1 MAQNTKVLIHF
12 AAWMVYL
19 LIILLGASKY
29 DVGFVTTTISGM
41 IPVIGIFYLNVYVL
55 LPRFLLK
62 KKFVF
67 LIGLLVVVNFAAV
80 LFRFLLV
87 NLAQPEMNTTAMLDP
102 IMFWNQFRV
111 NVLFIGISFAYWY
124 AQRNYKIEKDQQRLE
139 REVLDGKLAVLKNQI
154 NPHFLHNTL
163 SFLYTKSLNY
173 SADLADAIFRLSEM
187 MRYALEESTEDG
199 KVSLSREIMHLQ
211 HFIRIHQLRYENKL
225 HVNLNVQ
232 GNSDCFKIMPLLL
245 ITFVENA
252 FKHGDL
258 NDALHPVSIFVETN
272 MNSIHFTSANKKYQG
287 IKERSSGIGLE
298 NIKRRLDLTYPGQ
311 YELRIKDNIDSFE
324 VFLKLTPVH
333 DKMYRS

>member
-1 MAQNTKVLIHF
+1 MAQNTKVLIHCS
-12 AAWMVYL
+12 AWMVYL

-29 DVGFVTTTISGM
+29 DVGFLTTTISGM

-55 LPRFLLK
+55 LPRFLPQK
-62 KKFVF
+62 HFVF
-67 LIGLLVVVNFAAV
+67 LIALLTVVNFAAV
-80 LFRFLLV
+80 LLRFLLV
-87 NLAQPEMNTTAMLDP
+87 NLAQPEMNTTGMLDP
-102 IMFWNQFRV
+102 VMFWNQFRV

-187 MRYALEESTEDG
+187 MRYALGESTGDG

-211 HFIRIHQLRYENKL
+211 NFIRIHQLRYENKL
-225 HVNLNVQ
+225 QVNLNVQ

-258 NDALHPVSIFVETN
+258 NDALHPVSIFVEANTN
-272 MNSIHFTSANKKYQG
+272 SLHFTSANKKYLG
-287 IKERSSGIGLE
+287 IKETSSGIGLD
-298 NIKRRLDLTYPGQ
+298 NIKRRLDLMYPGQ